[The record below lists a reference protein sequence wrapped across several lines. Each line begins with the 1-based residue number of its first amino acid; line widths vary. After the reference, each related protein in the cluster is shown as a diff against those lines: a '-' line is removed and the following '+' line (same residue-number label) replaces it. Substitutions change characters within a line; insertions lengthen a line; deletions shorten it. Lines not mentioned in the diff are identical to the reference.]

1 MLYHPAEILTN
12 DEGFNLGL
20 RQNGLGVDDVELPP
34 YARSDPRLFMKIHRQ
49 SLEAAYVCENLHHWI
64 DLVFGYKQTGQAA
77 IDAINVFHPST
88 YYGFDLQTIE
98 DEVQRRARATMIK
111 TYGQV
116 GTLNF
121 LNVLFL
127 SAPLFIHLNK

>member
-1 MLYHPAEILTN
+1 MLPRAEILTN

-116 GTLNF
+116 ETLTQFFVCGFFSVHNF
-121 LNVLFL
+121 
-127 SAPLFIHLNK
+127 SYT